1 MRTQADVLKS
11 EIKELES
18 KLAYA
23 TQHLEAFQQISIY
36 KQIEIKR
43 SILTNIR

>member
-1 MRTQADVLKS
+1 MRTQSDVLKS
-11 EIKELES
+11 EIKELEF
-18 KLAYA
+18 KLRYPYLDD
-23 TQHLEAFQQISIY
+23 LELKSIH

>member
-18 KLAYA
+18 KLAYS
-23 TQHLEAFQQISIY
+23 TQHLDAFQQISIY